1 MSIYTTCESLTPLTV
16 HPAASPNPATVAASV
31 TFTPNVLGD
40 ILPYTY
46 QWQFEQDTLW
56 DDLVAYWNLNEASG
70 TRRDARGEIH
80 LLPINTPGAVA
91 GKGGNA
97 ATFDNASSQYLQSAS
112 QANISGAN
120 GITFTCWLNVRT
132 GAPVIAQ
139 WFWNGAT
146 FISSIGLNTSN
157 VTAKTVHF
165 GLMNDAGES
174 VSAGT
179 TLAAYDT
186 WYFVVGV
193 YDPATQKPSISIDDG
208 AFTVG
213 GTALVQGDPN
223 IEVGY
228 GGGHVRVGALNAT
241 VVSKAYIDEVGLWSR
256 VLTAGEI
263 TSLYAAGAGLFY
275 PGSTEEIPVY
285 AYPTAGAKVASLT
298 VTSAHGCEA
307 SRSIR
312 VVVS

>member
-56 DDLVAYWNLNEASG
+56 DDLVACWNLNEASG

-80 LLPINTPGAVA
+80 LLEVGATGSVA

-97 ATFDNASSQYLQSAS
+97 ATFDPAGDHYLQSTQ
-112 QANISGAN
+112 QANISGVN
-120 GITFTCWLNVRT
+120 GITFTCWLNIRT
-132 GAPVIAQ
+132 GAPTNAAWVK
-139 WFWNGAT
+139 NGEVFT
-146 FISSIGLNTSN
+146 SYMLLNTTNSN
-157 VTAKTVHF
+157 ARFVAMSFYDDLGGGSV
-165 GLMNDAGES
+165 AGQL
-174 VSAGT
+174 V
-179 TLAAYDT
+179 AAFDT
-186 WYFVVGV
+186 WYFVCAKF
-193 YDPATQKPSISIDDG
+193 DPATLKTSISIDDG
-208 AFTVG
+208 AFTLAAVAASTYPTIGAGLGNGHVDVG
-213 GTALVQGDPN
+213 GTERGS
-223 IEVGY
+223 
-228 GGGHVRVGALNAT
+228 VR
-241 VVSKAYIDEVGLWSR
+241 SKSYIDEIGLWSR

-263 TSLYAAGAGLFY
+263 TSLYAAGAGKFY

-307 SRSIR
+307 GRSIG